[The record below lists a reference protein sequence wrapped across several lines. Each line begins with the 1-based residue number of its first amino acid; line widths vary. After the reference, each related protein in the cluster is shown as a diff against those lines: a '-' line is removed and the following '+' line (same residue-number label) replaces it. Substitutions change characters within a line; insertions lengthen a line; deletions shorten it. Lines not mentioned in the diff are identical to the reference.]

1 MKLILDFENYS
12 VSLDG
17 RVINNTAKKMV
28 DVGEDFKIV
37 CSYIKKS
44 YEDIAR
50 ENYGFFDNL
59 QYQKAFKSAIDY
71 M

>member
-1 MKLILDFENYS
+1 MKKSTRSQQSNKTKKI
-12 VSLDG
+12 
-17 RVINNTAKKMV
+17 IATAKKMV

-59 QYQKAFKSAIDY
+59 QYQKALKSVIDY

>member
-1 MKLILDFENYS
+1 MKKSTRSQQSNETKKI
-12 VSLDG
+12 
-17 RVINNTAKKMV
+17 ITKAKKMV

-37 CSYIKKS
+37 CSYIKKC
-44 YEDIAR
+44 YEDMAR

-59 QYQKAFKSAIDY
+59 QYQKALKSVVDY